1 MANKSNKQKKAEW
14 RRERDKRIVK
24 EYMSTGLVYVNLP
37 IPIITRLAR
46 EWAKVGPVSRVK

>member
-46 EWAKVGPVSRVK
+46 EWAKVGPISRVK